1 MSKKYQEN
9 YEGKVA
15 YTKDV
20 IAKVVAEFGYDQAS
34 YTESDEGKFIWL
46 FKDEG
51 AIFFNCKKKI
61 DVTKIK
67 TCYGLLRAVENALKE
82 KHFYVEGFDRTRGET
97 IFESRWFT
105 TIEEAEKWF
114 SDNFD
119 NFQGLLNGIQA
130 DIMEAVPANTE
141 DDYDVK
147 FVKHL

>member
-51 AIFFNCKKKI
+51 AIFFQLQKENRRNKSQN
-61 DVTKIK
+61 
-67 TCYGLLRAVENALKE
+67 LLRV
-82 KHFYVEGFDRTRGET
+82 
-97 IFESRWFT
+97 IES
-105 TIEEAEKWF
+105 
-114 SDNFD
+114 S
-119 NFQGLLNGIQA
+119 
-130 DIMEAVPANTE
+130 
-141 DDYDVK
+141 
-147 FVKHL
+147 